1 MGAAPAAWPK
11 RPPAAGAAVDCA
23 ADAAEEVG
31 VLKLNVGV
39 DMLVIVDEIECED
52 VFPSVHE
59 RLWLEGVL
67 GFGPAHAK
75 SSQDSMRRKP

>member
-1 MGAAPAAWPK
+1 M
-11 RPPAAGAAVDCA
+11 
-23 ADAAEEVG
+23 
-31 VLKLNVGV
+31 LKLNVGV